1 MYLYITPAFSVMC
14 RSDIFVTCNLA
25 NIKNV
30 SAADF
35 FTVKLEFYWWKM
47 DLHVLDIKLNLGVS
61 EVILEEYIV
70 CFQCLHLNLLKAA
83 AAQFHQESLLK
94 TDPLH

>member
-1 MYLYITPAFSVMC
+1 
-14 RSDIFVTCNLA
+14 
-25 NIKNV
+25 
-30 SAADF
+30 
-35 FTVKLEFYWWKM
+35 M

-61 EVILEEYIV
+61 EVILEEYID

-83 AAQFHQESLLK
+83 AAQFHQVSLLK